1 MLYIIQFILFIAYTI
16 SVFFIKSYFIL
27 GIVCTIN
34 IILMLLLKE
43 NFKRAIFSIFKL
55 MPFIAFTA
63 GINMIISG
71 ISYGLLIGIRL
82 ILVCNMTYIF
92 AKKMTPH
99 KLQYVIETLLKPLKI
114 FKIDSRE
121 IGIIV
126 CIGTT
131 FIPIIQREIQEIKYA
146 INAKGYEINLRN
158 VIRKPNYI
166 LVPLITMII
175 KKINDIEASLLSK
188 GYVS

>member
-16 SVFFIKSYFIL
+16 LVFFIKSYSLL
-27 GIVCTIN
+27 GIVCAIN
-34 IILMLLLKE
+34 IIMMLLLRE
-43 NFKRAIFSIFKL
+43 NFKRAIFAILKL

-71 ISYGLLIGIRL
+71 INFGALIGIRL

-121 IGIIV
+121 IGIIL

-146 INAKGYEINLRN
+146 LKAKGYEINYRN
-158 VIRKPNYI
+158 VIRKPKYI
-166 LVPLITMII
+166 LVPLITMVI

>member
-16 SVFFIKSYFIL
+16 LVFFIKSYSLL
-27 GIVCTIN
+27 GIVCAIN
-34 IILMLLLKE
+34 IILMLLLRE
-43 NFKRAIFSIFKL
+43 NFKRAIFAILKL

-71 ISYGLLIGIRL
+71 INFGALIGIRL

-99 KLQYVIETLLKPLKI
+99 KLQYVIEVLLKPLKI

-166 LVPLITMII
+166 LVPLITMVI

>member
-16 SVFFIKSYFIL
+16 LVFFIKSYSLL
-27 GIVCTIN
+27 GIVCAIN
-34 IILMLLLKE
+34 IIMMLLLRE
-43 NFKRAIFSIFKL
+43 NFKRAIFAILKL

-71 ISYGLLIGIRL
+71 INFGALIGIRL

-121 IGIIV
+121 IGIIL

-146 INAKGYEINLRN
+146 LKAKGYEINFRN

-166 LVPLITMII
+166 LVPLITMVI

>member
-16 SVFFIKSYFIL
+16 SIFFIKSYVLL
-27 GIVCTIN
+27 GIVCLIN
-34 IILMLLLKE
+34 IILMIILRE
-43 NFKRAIFSIFKL
+43 NLKRAVLAIIKL
-55 MPFIAFTA
+55 MPFIIFTS

-71 ISYGLLIGIRL
+71 LSFGLLIGIRL

-92 AKKMTPH
+92 AKKMTPR
-99 KLQYVIETLLKPLKI
+99 KLQYVIETIFAPLKI
-114 FKIDSRE
+114 FKIDSKE

-131 FIPIIQREIQEIKYA
+131 FIPIIQREIQDIKYSLR
-146 INAKGYEINLRN
+146 AKGYELSVKNI
-158 VIRKPNYI
+158 IRRPNYV
-166 LVPLITMII
+166 LVPLITSII

-188 GYVS
+188 GYVN

>member
-16 SVFFIKSYFIL
+16 LVFFIKSYSLL
-27 GIVCTIN
+27 GIVCAIN
-34 IILMLLLKE
+34 IIMMLLLRE
-43 NFKRAIFSIFKL
+43 NFKRAIFAILKL

-71 ISYGLLIGIRL
+71 INFGALIGIRL
-82 ILVCNMTYIF
+82 IFVCNMTYIF

-146 INAKGYEINLRN
+146 LKAKGYEINFRN

-166 LVPLITMII
+166 LVPLITMVI

>member
-16 SVFFIKSYFIL
+16 LVFFIKSYSLL
-27 GIVCTIN
+27 GIVCAIN
-34 IILMLLLKE
+34 IILMLLLRE
-43 NFKRAIFSIFKL
+43 NFKRAIFAILKL

-71 ISYGLLIGIRL
+71 INFGALIGIRL

-99 KLQYVIETLLKPLKI
+99 KLQYVIEVLLKPLKI

-146 INAKGYEINLRN
+146 LKAKGYEINFRN

-166 LVPLITMII
+166 LVPLITMVI

>member
-16 SVFFIKSYFIL
+16 LVFFIKSYSLL
-27 GIVCTIN
+27 GIVCAIN
-34 IILMLLLKE
+34 IILMLLLRE
-43 NFKRAIFSIFKL
+43 NFKRAIFAILKL

-71 ISYGLLIGIRL
+71 INFGALIGIRL

-99 KLQYVIETLLKPLKI
+99 KLQYVIEVLLKPLKI
-114 FKIDSRE
+114 FKIDSKE

-146 INAKGYEINLRN
+146 LKAKGYEINFRN

-166 LVPLITMII
+166 LVPLITMVI